1 MAAKLITRPPR
12 IPNFARDRTEWTLSA
27 SFPEHRARRSDLM
40 RDRAH
45 HAGADPRA
53 ATRRIPRPDA
63 RETMPIAVPGRGP
76 SGRRVT
82 TLDALRGF
90 ALFGILLVNIPHVLD
105 MPSAV
110 DGVEAPVRRAL
121 DLFVQFRFNVI
132 FALLFGIGFGIFLQR
147 AARKHPRPRLLLARR
162 LAVLF
167 PLGALHQLL
176 HPGEY
181 LLFYGVLGVALL
193 LPLSWAP
200 RWASLLV
207 ALLIP
212 VSPVPG
218 ALVLGYALARYEI
231 PQTLHAR
238 RNQLVV
244 VFAVSTALAVPALLT
259 QLHGPRDLGFALTTV
274 VAGLCMAAAYSSGLA
289 LLLRTRAGKPI
300 SAALE
305 PLGRMALTNYVTA
318 TLLMVSAGR
327 LIGLEGSDAWATM
340 LVFAVGIIAVQ
351 VVWSRLWL
359 ARFRYGPLEWAW
371 RCITWWDLQ
380 PIRAQAPA
388 R

>member
-1 MAAKLITRPPR
+1 
-12 IPNFARDRTEWTLSA
+12 
-27 SFPEHRARRSDLM
+27 
-40 RDRAH
+40 
-45 HAGADPRA
+45 
-53 ATRRIPRPDA
+53 
-63 RETMPIAVPGRGP
+63 MPIAVPGRSS
-76 SGRRVT
+76 SGQRVT

-90 ALFGILLVNIPHVLD
+90 ALFGILLVNIPHVLE
-105 MPSAV
+105 MPSEV
-110 DGVEAPVRRAL
+110 DGVESPVRRAL

-132 FALLFGIGFGIFLQR
+132 FALLFGIGFGIFMRR
-147 AARKHPRPRLLLARR
+147 AARKHPHPRLLLARR
-162 LAVLF
+162 LAVLL

-181 LLFYGVLGVALL
+181 LLFYGVLGVVLL

-200 RWASLLV
+200 RWVSLVV

-238 RNQLVV
+238 RKQLVV
-244 VFAVSTALAVPALLT
+244 VFAVSAALSVPALLT

-274 VAGLCMAAAYSSGLA
+274 VAGLCMATAYSSGLA
-289 LLLRTRAGKPI
+289 LLVRTRAGKPI

-318 TLLMVSAGR
+318 TLLMVSVGR
-327 LIGLEGSDAWATM
+327 LIGLEGSDDWATM

-371 RCITWWDLQ
+371 RCITWWDRQ

-388 R
+388 S